1 MFHFAPQQRQV
12 ALTLKDAAAAELS
25 NDNHLEALHVGPL
38 VIPFVDFKEAVKRIE
53 ENFTWAHEPDLTKW
67 TEHGNEVIS
76 LKRGREIVLA
86 EVKYD
91 PEKNKIFPPN

>member
-12 ALTLKDAAAAELS
+12 LSLKDATAAELS
-25 NDNHLEALHVGPL
+25 SDNHLEALIVGPL

-53 ENFTWAHEPDLTKW
+53 ENFAWAHEPDLTKW
-67 TEHGNEVIS
+67 TDHGNEIIS
-76 LKRGREIVLA
+76 LKKGKEIVLA